1 VCRVPHHLHRHWE
14 YVELKTMPV
23 SCLPSPSPLL
33 WLRVEGG
40 MVLAAATVAAAEYH
54 LRHRFMG
61 LGVALVEHLCN
72 HCCCCHRMHAA
83 RGGGGMPLIA
93 ITIIIVDATCRRL
106 RLYLALELGNRS
118 ADVMQRHSC
127 LCTVSPL
134 AHVWLPQG
142 GACVPCHTE
151 AAHALPVHQV
161 NTLGEEEDVTYWLAT
176 AP

>member
-1 VCRVPHHLHRHWE
+1 
-14 YVELKTMPV
+14 
-23 SCLPSPSPLL
+23 
-33 WLRVEGG
+33 
-40 MVLAAATVAAAEYH
+40 MVLAAATVAAAEYR
-54 LRHRFMG
+54 LCRRFMG
-61 LGVALVEHLCN
+61 LGVALVECPHN
-72 HCCCCHRMHAA
+72 HCCRCHRMRAA
-83 RGGGGMPLIA
+83 RGGGGMPLVA

-118 ADVMQRHSC
+118 ADVTQHHSC